1 MLKKFSNHASALEE
15 DIENHTNIEIN
26 YVRRADLRF
35 KLRDDLIYYINF
47 NDDRERL
54 CISKALETH
63 IFHLAHD
70 MQHHEDYHRSY
81 DRIVNLIYM
90 RHLQKHL
97 RQYIEHCPH
106 CELNQIKRHKL
117 YDHLKPLNQLS
128 ILFHIIIMNFIVVLS
143 NAEEMNSLLTIIDKF
158 SKRILLLS
166 D

>member
-97 RQYIEHCPH
+97 R
-106 CELNQIKRHKL
+106 
-117 YDHLKPLNQLS
+117 
-128 ILFHIIIMNFIVVLS
+128 
-143 NAEEMNSLLTIIDKF
+143 
-158 SKRILLLS
+158 
-166 D
+166 